1 MLWIYKE
8 IGNTSTLPKPYTTQ
22 AASPALKPCPTAELD
37 RLQTDWGISFTQT
50 LSRPDTD

>member
-8 IGNTSTLPKPYTTQ
+8 IGNTSALPTLHHT
-22 AASPALKPCPTAELD
+22 LKPCPTAELD
-37 RLQTDWGISFTQT
+37 RIQTDWGISFTQT